1 MGKRSKYSCDTWID
15 RNNCLWNPNN
25 NNCKRIL
32 VGLNNG
38 GIYNMNIFKKNKG
51 KKLDKEI
58 SIKESDTSSSTGN
71 QSSVKLRV
79 FRINAIK
86 DSKDVPHFDEFNV
99 PVKRWTTVLDAL
111 LHAKSY
117 QDSSIGIR
125 YSCRMASCGS
135 CGMKINGM
143 PRLACYTKIT
153 DLNTNT
159 ITCEPL
165 PNFPYIRDLVTDF
178 SKFFE
183 HHKSIMPFIQN
194 KKADIENFNE
204 NSEFVQTPEDID
216 KFLQFSY
223 CIRCGLCYSACP
235 TVATDLK
242 FPGPQA
248 LSQAYR
254 YLADSRDTDKSNR
267 LKVIDTRHGIWRCHF
282 AGSCSNVCPKGV
294 DPALGIQL
302 LRSHLLGLSNNEKK
316 IAKLQDRSITTA
328 TTYDSE
334 EQE

>member
-1 MGKRSKYSCDTWID
+1 
-15 RNNCLWNPNN
+15 
-25 NNCKRIL
+25 
-32 VGLNNG
+32 
-38 GIYNMNIFKKNKG
+38 MNIFKKDKR
-51 KKLDKEI
+51 KEI
-58 SIKESDTSSSTGN
+58 KKNEEPLETSNTSGSN
-71 QSSVKLRV
+71 QSPVTLRV

-86 DSKDVPHFDEFNV
+86 DPNDVHHFDEFQV

-111 LHAKSY
+111 LDAKSY
-117 QDSSIGIR
+117 QDSSIAIR

-135 CGMKINGM
+135 CGMKINGI
-143 PRLACYTKIT
+143 PRLACYTKIS
-153 DLNTNT
+153 DLDTNT

-178 SKFFE
+178 SQFFK
-183 HHKSIMPFIQN
+183 HHRSVMPYLQN
-194 KKADIENFNE
+194 KKADIPDVNE
-204 NSEFVQTPEDID
+204 LSEYEQTPEDLD

-223 CIRCGLCYSACP
+223 CIKCGLCYSACP

-254 YLADSRDTDKSNR
+254 YFADSRDSDKSNR
-267 LKVIDTRHGIWRCHF
+267 LKVIDTSHGIWRCHF

-302 LRSHLLGLSNNEKK
+302 LRSHLLGFSNSEKK
-316 IAKLQDRSITTA
+316 IAKLQDRSSSS
-328 TTYDSE
+328 YME
-334 EQE
+334 EEEEEEEKEKKNN

>member
-1 MGKRSKYSCDTWID
+1 MK
-15 RNNCLWNPNN
+15 
-25 NNCKRIL
+25 
-32 VGLNNG
+32 
-38 GIYNMNIFKKNKG
+38 IFKKD
-51 KKLDKEI
+51 KKRD
-58 SIKESDTSSSTGN
+58 IKSEEAIETSNPTEN
-71 QSSVKLRV
+71 TQNSVKLRV
-79 FRINAIK
+79 FRINAIQ
-86 DSKDVPHFDEFNV
+86 DPKDVHHFDEFQV

-111 LHAKSY
+111 LDAKSY

-135 CGMKINGM
+135 CGMKINGI
-143 PRLACYTKIT
+143 PRLACYTKISE
-153 DLNTNT
+153 LSTNT

-178 SKFFE
+178 SQFFN
-183 HHKSIMPFIQN
+183 HHRNVMPYIQN
-194 KKADIENFNE
+194 KKADIPDVNE
-204 NSEFVQTPEDID
+204 LTEYEQTPEDLD

-223 CIRCGLCYSACP
+223 CIKCGLCYSACP

-254 YLADSRDTDKSNR
+254 YFADSRDTDKSNR
-267 LKVIDTRHGIWRCHF
+267 LKVIDTSHGISRCHF

-302 LRSHLLGLSNNEKK
+302 LRSHLMGFSNSEKK
-316 IAKLQDRSITTA
+316 IAKLQDRSLNSYT
-328 TTYDSE
+328 SE
-334 EQE
+334 GEGENLQKK